1 MKRKNA
7 FDVSRIRR
15 AALAR
20 PDEGVWAYV
29 FRLRRLGRGF
39 WLAYGAVFW
48 FRAFGA
54 RVSVTDV
61 WAAGRFR
68 TDGALS
74 CDLRPSV
81 GPVSM
86 IYTGLLLW
94 RLHAPASSINPRSF
108 SYRSSA

>member
-1 MKRKNA
+1 MGHVFR
-7 FDVSRIRR
+7 FR
-15 AALAR
+15 AYGR
-20 PDEGVWAYV
+20 V
-29 FRLRRLGRGF
+29 FRL
-39 WLAYGAVFW
+39 
-48 FRAFGA
+48 AFGA

-108 SYRSSA
+108 SYRSSV